1 LQDLVSYDHKH
12 NEANGEDNRDGAN
25 DNASWNCGAEGPT
38 DNPEIIALR
47 HRQKRNLIATLLLS
61 QGVPMLLGG
70 DELSHTQNG
79 NNNTY
84 CQDNELSWLHWDLD
98 EPKQEFL
105 KFVRKVAEI
114 WRSNPVFQ
122 RRRFF
127 QGRAIRGG
135 EHKDLSWFAPDG
147 DEMSDE
153 AWNAGFVK
161 CLGMRLA
168 GDAIPDTD
176 ERGQPLVGDTLL
188 LLLNAHYEP
197 IPFKLPAT
205 ADRAHWVRV
214 IDTAEPGENAEPLS
228 GGAEYGL
235 AGRSLVVLRLER
247 EAEPAAAEGE
257 IDLPRKESEPQAAS
271 TTTSSLS

>member
-1 LQDLVSYDHKH
+1 L
-12 NEANGEDNRDGAN
+12 N
-25 DNASWNCGAEGPT
+25 
-38 DNPEIIALR
+38 
-47 HRQKRNLIATLLLS
+47 
-61 QGVPMLLGG
+61 
-70 DELSHTQNG
+70 
-79 NNNTY
+79 
-84 CQDNELSWLHWDLD
+84 
-98 EPKQEFL
+98 
-105 KFVRKVAEI
+105 FVRKVAEI

-135 EHKDLSWFAPDG
+135 EHKDLSWFGPDG
-147 DEMSDE
+147 EEMSDE

-176 ERGQPLVGDTLL
+176 ERGQPLMGDTLL

-197 IPFKLPAT
+197 IPFQLPAT
-205 ADRAHWVRV
+205 ADNARWIRV
-214 IDTAEPGENAEPLS
+214 IDTAEPGENADPLA

-235 AGRSLVVLRLER
+235 AGRSLVVLRLQR
-247 EAEPAAAEGE
+247 EPEPPAAQGE
-257 IDLPRKESEPQAAS
+257 IDLPRKESEQQAAT